1 MGISPGHSE
10 INAESSEIYYVC
22 SQKLLQKRDAPP
34 RRHRTGIN
42 TLPNQACQRSQL
54 PVYQHPEIWSFLC
67 KDERN
72 RKDFWRLCQKIGYAL
87 FRAAIRGGNWN
98 TTSDA
103 GVFALNLNND
113 PSNRNNNIGFRA
125 ALILTKAGVIDFTE
139 FIREHVIPRT
149 HILVSSIVELA
160 KNMNR
165 WVVIS
170 RDNRTLQ
177 SIALRFI

>member
-1 MGISPGHSE
+1 M
-10 INAESSEIYYVC
+10 
-22 SQKLLQKRDAPP
+22 
-34 RRHRTGIN
+34 
-42 TLPNQACQRSQL
+42 
-54 PVYQHPEIWSFLC
+54 
-67 KDERN
+67 
-72 RKDFWRLCQKIGYAL
+72 

-98 TTSDA
+98 NSSEA

-125 ALILTKAGVIDFTE
+125 ALILTKAGVVNFTE
-139 FIREHVIPRT
+139 FIREHLIPRT
-149 HILVSSIVELA
+149 HILVSSVFELA

-177 SIALRFI
+177 SIDLRFI